1 MARSKNNDPEKLDMA
16 DASDDLN
23 LAKGQG
29 EGSTGKSGGMKK
41 IIIIVGIVV
50 VLLGA
55 AAGAYFMLAG
65 GANDEAAP
73 AADGAEAAAVEEA
86 PAEPETDPIYLA
98 LSPAFVVNFQE
109 NGRTRYLQIEL
120 QAMAYDQEIIDKVQ
134 SNMPAVRNN
143 LILLFS
149 EQDYA
154 ALNSIAGKEALRKQ
168 VLDSINEAVRA
179 KAPKQVSDVFF
190 TGFVMQ

>member
-1 MARSKNNDPEKLDMA
+1 MANTDG
-16 DASDDLN
+16 DLN

-29 EGSTGKSGGMKK
+29 EKATKKSGAMKK
-41 IIIIVGIVV
+41 ILIIAGVVV

-55 AAGAYFMLAG
+55 AAGAYFMMAG
-65 GANDEAAP
+65 GGAD
-73 AADGAEAAAVEEA
+73 DGAVAGAPDTAAAAEEVS
-86 PAEPETDPIYLA
+86 AEPDEDPIYLA

-109 NGRTRYLQIEL
+109 SGRTRYLQIDL
-120 QAMAYDQEIIDKVQ
+120 QAMAYDQEIIDKVRN
-134 SNMPAVRNN
+134 NMPAVRNN

-179 KAPKQVSDVFF
+179 KAPKRVNDVFF